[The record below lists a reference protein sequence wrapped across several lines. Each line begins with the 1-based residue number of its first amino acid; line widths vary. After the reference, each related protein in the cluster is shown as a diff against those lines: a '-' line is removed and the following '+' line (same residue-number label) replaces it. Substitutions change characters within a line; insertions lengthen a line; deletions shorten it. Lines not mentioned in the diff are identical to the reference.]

1 MLKQFSDIK
10 HVVYINL
17 ESRTDRKEH
26 VVAELSKLKENGLLS
41 ATPFSDDTLERQR
54 KSIGIGDEA
63 GALVRFNAVKL
74 ATGNGALGC
83 SMSHLKCLEMAK
95 KNDWP
100 HVLICEDDIVFL
112 DPVLLVSQINAF
124 LSKNDSWD
132 VLLLAGNNMLPYN
145 PVDDTCIQVRHCLT
159 TTGYI
164 VQNHYFDTLIKNY
177 KEGIVKLM
185 KHPDDKKLYA
195 LDKYWIHLQMED
207 KWFLIIPLSVIQ
219 REDYSDIEGKVTNF
233 KKYMLDYNK
242 CYK

>member
-1 MLKQFSDIK
+1 MLQQFSDIK
-10 HVVYINL
+10 HIVYINL

-26 VVAELSKLKENGLLS
+26 VVAELSKLKENGLPS
-41 ATPFSDDTLERQR
+41 ATPFSDDTQERQR
-54 KSIGIGDEA
+54 KSIGIDEET
-63 GALVRFNAVKL
+63 GFTRFNAVKL
-74 ATGNGALGC
+74 PTGNGALGC

-95 KNDWP
+95 KNEWS

-112 DPVLLVSQINAF
+112 DPVLFVSQVNAF
-124 LSKNDSWD
+124 LSKSRVWD

-145 PVDDTCIQVRHCLT
+145 PVDDNCIQVRHCLT

-185 KHPDDKKLYA
+185 KHPTDKKLYA
-195 LDKYWIHLQMED
+195 LDKYWINLQMED

>member
-1 MLKQFSDIK
+1 MLQHFSDIK

-17 ESRTDRKEH
+17 ESRIDRKEH
-26 VVAELSKLKENGLLS
+26 VLAELIK
-41 ATPFSDDTLERQR
+41 
-54 KSIGIGDEA
+54 IGIRENT

-95 KNDWP
+95 KNDWS

-159 TTGYI
+159 TTG
-164 VQNHYFDTLIKNY
+164 
-177 KEGIVKLM
+177 
-185 KHPDDKKLYA
+185 
-195 LDKYWIHLQMED
+195 
-207 KWFLIIPLSVIQ
+207 
-219 REDYSDIEGKVTNF
+219 
-233 KKYMLDYNK
+233 
-242 CYK
+242 

>member
-1 MLKQFSDIK
+1 M
-10 HVVYINL
+10 
-17 ESRTDRKEH
+17 
-26 VVAELSKLKENGLLS
+26 
-41 ATPFSDDTLERQR
+41 
-54 KSIGIGDEA
+54 
-63 GALVRFNAVKL
+63 RFNAVKL

-95 KNDWP
+95 KNEWS

-112 DPVLLVSQINAF
+112 DPVLFVSQINSF
-124 LSKNDSWD
+124 LSKSHVWD

-145 PVDDTCIQVRHCLT
+145 PVDDNCIQVMHCLT

-185 KHPDDKKLYA
+185 KHPTDKKLYA
-195 LDKYWIHLQMED
+195 LDKYWINLQMED